1 MVTDKIIEEF
11 KERMHLGDYEDDNL
25 KRILKTS
32 YEDLIEICGD
42 YTLEDETFKELVFE
56 RSRYVYNDALEYFEE
71 NFLTRINTLSM
82 RKVLSETEYEGLTSE
97 DIERL
102 DEEDLIIYE
111 SE

>member
-1 MVTDKIIEEF
+1 MITSEIVEEF
-11 KERMHLGDYEDDNL
+11 KERMHLGDFEDDNL
-25 KRILKTS
+25 KRILESS
-32 YEDLIEICGD
+32 YDDLQEMCGD

-82 RKVLSETEYEGLTSE
+82 RKALKE
-97 DIERL
+97 
-102 DEEDLIIYE
+102 YE

>member
-1 MVTDKIIEEF
+1 MVTNKIIEEF

-25 KRILKTS
+25 KRILQAS
-32 YEDLIEICGD
+32 YAALKDVCGD
-42 YTLEDETFKELVFE
+42 YDLEDLEFKELVFE

-82 RKVLSETEYEGLTSE
+82 RKALNE
-97 DIERL
+97 D
-102 DEEDLIIYE
+102 E

>member
-1 MVTDKIIEEF
+1 MITSEIVEEF
-11 KERMHLGDYEDDNL
+11 KERMHLGDFEDDNL
-25 KRILKTS
+25 KRILESS
-32 YEDLIEICGD
+32 YDDLQETCGD

-82 RKVLSETEYEGLTSE
+82 RKALKE
-97 DIERL
+97 
-102 DEEDLIIYE
+102 YE

>member
-1 MVTDKIIEEF
+1 MITPEIVEEF

-25 KRILKTS
+25 KRILQAS
-32 YEDLIEICGD
+32 YEDLIDLCGD
-42 YTLEDETFKELVFE
+42 YKMDDVAFKELVFE

-82 RKVLSETEYEGLTSE
+82 RKVLDE
-97 DIERL
+97 D
-102 DEEDLIIYE
+102 E

>member
-1 MVTDKIIEEF
+1 MITPEIVDEF

-25 KRILKTS
+25 KRILQAS
-32 YEDLIEICGD
+32 YAALKDVCGD
-42 YTLEDETFKELVFE
+42 YDLNDTEFKELVFE

-82 RKVLSETEYEGLTSE
+82 RKALNE
-97 DIERL
+97 D
-102 DEEDLIIYE
+102 E